1 MNKKELARET
11 VNCLVILKDL
21 AVEGKDLNNIE
32 VKLWLEKYY
41 QFLLDYHKG
50 EK

>member
-1 MNKKELARET
+1 MNKRELAIEA

-21 AVEGKDLNNIE
+21 AIEGKDVNNLE

-41 QFLLDYHKG
+41 QALLNYQ
-50 EK
+50 EQQ

>member
-1 MNKKELARET
+1 MNKRELAREA

-21 AVEGKDLNNIE
+21 ASEGKDVNNIE

-41 QFLLDYHKG
+41 QTLLDYQE